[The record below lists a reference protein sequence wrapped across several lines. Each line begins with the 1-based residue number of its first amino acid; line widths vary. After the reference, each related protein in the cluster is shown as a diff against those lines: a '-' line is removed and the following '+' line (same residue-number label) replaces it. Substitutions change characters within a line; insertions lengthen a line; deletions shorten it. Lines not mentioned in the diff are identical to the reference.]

1 MSQPRPRFDVRPV
14 HIGSVVGTVAVGQVF
29 LLILLVSLSVS
40 FWESFL
46 VTSLD
51 RRLGLQEVQGPRI
64 SRQSAPEGG
73 KVVSLRQRP
82 LLPSGD
88 ILGAH

>member
-1 MSQPRPRFDVRPV
+1 MSLPRPRFDVRPV
-14 HIGSVVGTVAVGQVF
+14 HIGSVVGTVAVGQIF
-29 LLILLVSLSVS
+29 ILIIRVSLSVS

-46 VTSLD
+46 ITRLD
-51 RRLGLQEVQGPRI
+51 RRLGLQEVQDPRI
-64 SRQSAPEGG
+64 SRQSAHEGG

-88 ILGAH
+88 ILGTH